1 MKGARRYV
9 ITKITDRPRQ
19 RLEKMVDLREDI
31 MKLSNDIALR
41 VDALHTLIQNQVY
54 SSENDDGLLEI
65 ALHQYQQTFTANKN
79 EMERLVDLEL
89 QRIKEEMATA
99 LAEAKDL
106 VERMGNFLGKSETD
120 VKTFLENQKFEVD
133 RLSNPARQAEL
144 IKEIFSE
151 QQVDLKGY
159 TMMDANLRK
168 MMKSQD
174 EIDKVIKDIEKP
186 W

>member
-1 MKGARRYV
+1 
-9 ITKITDRPRQ
+9 
-19 RLEKMVDLREDI
+19 
-31 MKLSNDIALR
+31 
-41 VDALHTLIQNQVY
+41 
-54 SSENDDGLLEI
+54 
-65 ALHQYQQTFTANKN
+65 
-79 EMERLVDLEL
+79 
-89 QRIKEEMATA
+89 MATA